1 MSKKR
6 YEKPKN
12 VADKQYFVDP
22 WLLNNRDIGC
32 FNDGGNGEK
41 LPGWWG
47 IYYSDVIMSAIAFQI
62 TSVWIVYST
71 VCSGADQRKHQCFTS
86 LAFVRGIHRWHKG
99 PVTRKMFPFD
109 DVIMNNTIFNHFI
122 NHELSYDE
130 KSVLRWNTVVHESS
144 QCNYMCSRAQ
154 WVFWSCRN
162 WQSNYNMSLI
172 PTPLSW
178 RKWNNVTEIFR
189 LQYEL
194 QTPKYS
200 FSMTNV
206 YGLVWCIFV
215 NIISPPTRFGQYQ
228 NYRNGNR

>member
-1 MSKKR
+1 
-6 YEKPKN
+6 
-12 VADKQYFVDP
+12 
-22 WLLNNRDIGC
+22 
-32 FNDGGNGEK
+32 
-41 LPGWWG
+41 
-47 IYYSDVIMSAIAFQI
+47 MSAIAIQI
-62 TSVWIVYST
+62 TGVWIVYST

-109 DVIMNNTIFNHFI
+109 DVIMNNTIFNHFV
-122 NHELSYDE
+122 NYELSYNE
-130 KSVLRWNTVVHESS
+130 HSVLRWNTIVHESS
-144 QCNYMCSRAQ
+144 QCKYMCSRAQ

-178 RKWNNVTEIFR
+178 RKSNNVTEIFR
-189 LQYEL
+189 LRYEL

-200 FSMTNV
+200 FSMANV

-215 NIISPPTRFGQYQ
+215 NIISTPTRFGQCQKIKKNMHTDISLFQSNVY
-228 NYRNGNR
+228 